1 LVAAHSS
8 SKKLLDEWGTV
19 FQRVARMAT
28 TEKIVA
34 EAAF

>member
-1 LVAAHSS
+1 MSGAQFS
-8 SKKLLDEWGTV
+8 
-19 FQRVARMAT
+19 QRVARMAT